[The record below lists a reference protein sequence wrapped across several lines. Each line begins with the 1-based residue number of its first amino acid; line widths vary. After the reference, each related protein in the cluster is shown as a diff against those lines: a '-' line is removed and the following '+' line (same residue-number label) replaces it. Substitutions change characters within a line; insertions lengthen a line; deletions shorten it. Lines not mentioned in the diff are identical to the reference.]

1 MTDKPTLLI
10 PGKAHPHAV
19 QRLQGH
25 FNVVQTQSDHPL
37 PENPDTVSALAT
49 FMAPVTPQLIDSL
62 PQLQIISSF
71 GVGYDHV
78 DAAYAASKNI
88 MVTHTP
94 DVLDD
99 EVADTTI
106 GLLIST
112 LRELPKAEHWLRS
125 GNWKNQGSYPLTPLT
140 LRGRTVGIFGLG
152 RIGQAIATRLEG
164 FGVAIHYHNRS
175 PKDDVV
181 YTYHQTLLNMAKAVD
196 TLISIV
202 PGTAATHKAINADIL
217 AALGAN
223 GVFINVGRGNA
234 VDEAALAAALRNGTI
249 AAAGLDVFY
258 DEPNVPDALLNAPNT
273 VLLPHVASASQHTRQ
288 AMADLVVDNLLR
300 WFDAKSVITPTPEC
314 AQLRRP

>member
-19 QRLQGH
+19 ERLQAH
-25 FNVVQTQSDHPL
+25 FDVVHTEADNPL
-37 PENPDTVSALAT
+37 PDEPEKVEALAT
-49 FMAPVTPQLIDSL
+49 FLGQVRAPLIDGL
-62 PQLQIISSF
+62 PNLKIISSF

-78 DAAYAASKNI
+78 DAAHAAANDI

-106 GLLIST
+106 GLLIAT
-112 LRELPKAEHWLRS
+112 LRELPKAERWLREGRWQS
-125 GNWKNQGSYPLTPLT
+125 EGNYRLTPLT
-140 LRGRTVGIFGLG
+140 LRARTIGIFGLG

-164 FGVAIHYHNRS
+164 FGVNIHYHNRS
-175 PKDDVV
+175 PKPDVT
-181 YTYHQTLLNMAKAVD
+181 YTYHGTLKGMAQAVD

-202 PGTAATHKAINADIL
+202 PGTAATHKAIDATVL
-217 AALGAN
+217 AALGSD

-234 VDEAALAAALRNGTI
+234 VDEPALAKALKDGTI

-258 DEPNVPDALLNAPNT
+258 DEPNVPQILLDAPNT
-273 VLLPHVASASQHTRQ
+273 VLLPHVASASEHTRQ
-288 AMADLVVDNLLR
+288 AMADLVVDNLLS
-300 WFDAKSVITPTPEC
+300 WFDGKGAITPTPEC
-314 AQLRRP
+314 GTKT

>member
-1 MTDKPTLLI
+1 MTDKQTLLI

-25 FNVVQTQSDHPL
+25 FNVIQTQSDNLL
-37 PENPDTVSALAT
+37 PDRPDDIAAVAT
-49 FMAPVTPQLIDSL
+49 FLEPVTAELIDAL
-62 PQLQIISSF
+62 PNLQIISSF

-112 LRELPKAEHWLRS
+112 LRQLPKAEQWLRS
-125 GNWKNQGSYPLTPLT
+125 GNWKAQGGYPLTPLT
-140 LRGRTVGIFGLG
+140 LRARTVGIFGLG

-164 FGVAIHYHNRS
+164 FGVAIHYHNRN

-181 YTYHQTLLNMAKAVD
+181 YTYHPTLLDMAKAVD

-234 VDEAALAAALRNGTI
+234 VDEPALAAALQNGTI

-258 DEPNVPDALLNAPNT
+258 DEPNVP
-273 VLLPHVASASQHTRQ
+273 
-288 AMADLVVDNLLR
+288 
-300 WFDAKSVITPTPEC
+300 
-314 AQLRRP
+314 

>member
-1 MTDKPTLLI
+1 MTDKQTLLI

-25 FNVVQTQSDHPL
+25 FNVVHTQSDNPL
-37 PENPDTVSALAT
+37 PENPGEITAVAT
-49 FMAPVTPQLIDSL
+49 FMAPITAQLIDSL
-62 PQLQIISSF
+62 PHLQIISSF

-78 DAAYAASKNI
+78 DAAYAASNNI

-112 LRELPKAEHWLRS
+112 LRELPKAEQWLRS
-125 GNWKNQGSYPLTPLT
+125 GNWKSQGSYPLTPLT
-140 LRGRTVGIFGLG
+140 LRARTVGIFGLG
-152 RIGQAIATRLEG
+152 RIGKAIAKRLEG
-164 FGVAIHYHNRS
+164 FGVAIHYHNRT
-175 PKDDVV
+175 PKQGVD
-181 YTYHQTLLNMAKAVD
+181 YTYHQTLLDMAKVVD

-202 PGTAATHKAINADIL
+202 PGTAATHKAIDADIL
-217 AALGAN
+217 AALGTS

-234 VDEAALAAALRNGTI
+234 VDEAALAAALQNGTI

-258 DEPNVPDALLNAPNT
+258 DEPNVPNALLNAPNT

-300 WFDAKSVITPTPEC
+300 WFDDKTVITPTPEC
-314 AQLRRP
+314 AQLLHP